1 MKPSSLSSVP
11 FFFLIIILF
20 ASVQI
25 QAQQTD
31 SCTSNLNLKDLPF
44 DSTSLQCLSVWN
56 NQGFVLRY
64 AQTSPN
70 LWSFVLSAPDPG
82 SYIAMGFSADGLMV
96 GSSAI
101 VGWISSDGGG
111 GTVKQYFLG
120 GKKQNLVVPD
130 QGNLQVVNNS
140 TRILSQASRM
150 YLVFQLRANQPS
162 SRVLYAVGPAGF
174 LPSAPSF
181 ELSEHRDKV
190 STSVNYVTGE
200 SASER
205 QYTSLRKGH
214 GMLNMVGWGIL
225 MVIGVIVSRFLKK
238 WDPIWYYSHAT
249 IQSLGFMLGFIGIL
263 LGLLL
268 ENRLSVDVSTHKGI
282 GIFIL
287 VLACLQVTS
296 ILARPKKE
304 VKMRK
309 YWNWYH
315 HNVGRTLIIFAIANV
330 FYGIHLGEKGS
341 GWKAGY
347 GVVIAML
354 LVIAAILEIKMW
366 IN

>member
-1 MKPSSLSSVP
+1 MT
-11 FFFLIIILF
+11 
-20 ASVQI
+20 Q
-25 QAQQTD
+25 
-31 SCTSNLNLKDLPF
+31 
-44 DSTSLQCLSVWN
+44 
-56 NQGFVLRY
+56 Y

-190 STSVNYVTGE
+190 STSVNYVTGKTKGRQFFVVLLAYFLFYRIWRA
-200 SASER
+200 SAFLLPGR
-205 QYTSLRKGH
+205 RDAKRIKLF
-214 GMLNMVGWGIL
+214 LNFF
-225 MVIGVIVSRFLKK
+225 FLK
-238 WDPIWYYSHAT
+238 I
-249 IQSLGFMLGFIGIL
+249 
-263 LGLLL
+263 
-268 ENRLSVDVSTHKGI
+268 
-282 GIFIL
+282 
-287 VLACLQVTS
+287 
-296 ILARPKKE
+296 
-304 VKMRK
+304 
-309 YWNWYH
+309 
-315 HNVGRTLIIFAIANV
+315 
-330 FYGIHLGEKGS
+330 
-341 GWKAGY
+341 
-347 GVVIAML
+347 
-354 LVIAAILEIKMW
+354 
-366 IN
+366 